1 MRTVPSPSAVDHA
14 HHQHHD
20 PAIGEPSRRRLALSA
35 TLHCLIGCGT
45 GEVVGMVLATALGLS
60 NAASI
65 GLTVTLGF
73 VFGLALGLVPLVR
86 ARMPWG
92 EAVRMVLVAEGLSI
106 AAMEATDVL
115 VLTQLPGVMDAH
127 LTHPRLWIGMALGL
141 AAGFVV
147 AYPVNLWLLGRGVR
161 HVH

>member
-1 MRTVPSPSAVDHA
+1 
-14 HHQHHD
+14 
-20 PAIGEPSRRRLALSA
+20 
-35 TLHCLIGCGT
+35 
-45 GEVVGMVLATALGLS
+45 MVLATALGLS

>member
-1 MRTVPSPSAVDHA
+1 MDHA
-14 HHQHHD
+14 HHHHQD
-20 PAIGEPSRRRLALSA
+20 PAISGPSRRRLALSA